1 MKKEFKKYIDKAVE
15 RFYQFHEL
23 KCTNEDIRAFSVM
36 LQIDAM
42 TSQPPSSTFWE
53 SLVELTK
60 EQKKHLKS
68 ITK

>member
-23 KCTNEDIRAFSVM
+23 KGTNEDIRAFSVM

-42 TSQPPSSTFWE
+42 TSQPPSSTF
-53 SLVELTK
+53 
-60 EQKKHLKS
+60 
-68 ITK
+68 